1 MGSGQ
6 PAWVCVVAPP
16 LSQPCLSGGGCRP
29 PEAWFPVC
37 RLGPGPGP
45 AGGWADRRRSESLPP
60 APRAPG
66 KGPPALLLGGWS
78 LRLGRVWGPRAGRL
92 PPDGNTRSQPVPQYP
107 GWREALTSSPRP
119 VLCGRWLLFQA
130 RPGFDPLPPWAGAC
144 KEGRS
149 LSSRLQGHG
158 AQVVV
163 RAWVPSH
170 RCHGI
175 PRSALGRA
183 AEVAASDSRAV
194 FLSAQPAPRPSVS
207 LGRLCVRLFPSL
219 SLLGCVDLRV
229 VSAPTSDTRCVGF
242 LTPGLPHEPASSS

>member
-92 PPDGNTRSQPVPQYP
+92 PPDGNTRSQPVLQYP

-170 RCHGI
+170 RGAAGATALPGPARLVAGGGGGSEPSPL
-175 PRSALGRA
+175 PRDSEISPGEGGGGGCLG
-183 AEVAASDSRAV
+183 
-194 FLSAQPAPRPSVS
+194 LSGRLS
-207 LGRLCVRLFPSL
+207 LG
-219 SLLGCVDLRV
+219 
-229 VSAPTSDTRCVGF
+229 
-242 LTPGLPHEPASSS
+242 PARSPPVAFSR